1 MDIIDYSI
9 VLNIFIQFRSSLLS
23 MRVKHTGNYAKR
35 VDFYRLEYQN
45 NICRGTF
52 VYGKWSAL
60 SMKLNSM
67 NPVVCERSTQVLLNQ
82 KLACVTM
89 VAFGVCYQ

>member
-9 VLNIFIQFRSSLLS
+9 ILNIFIQFGSSLLS
-23 MRVKHTGNYAKR
+23 MRVKQTGRYYARR
-35 VDFYRLEYQN
+35 VDFYRLEFQD

-52 VYGKWSAL
+52 VHRKWSAL
-60 SMKLNSM
+60 SM

-82 KLACVTM
+82 KLTCVT
-89 VAFGVCYQ
+89 VVVFRVCYQ